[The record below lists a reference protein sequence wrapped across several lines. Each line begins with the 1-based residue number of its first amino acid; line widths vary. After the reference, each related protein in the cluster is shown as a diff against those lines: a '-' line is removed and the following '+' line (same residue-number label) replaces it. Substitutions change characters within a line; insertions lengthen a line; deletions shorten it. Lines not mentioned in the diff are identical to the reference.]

1 MYSYEYPH
9 PAVTVDVAVFC
20 REQQTTKIL
29 LIQRAHF
36 PDAGKW
42 ALPGGFI
49 EIDEE
54 LEQAAR
60 RELHEETG
68 LTVGTLQQLHT
79 FGQPDRDPRER
90 VITVV
95 FTAVIDPEAMKVTAA
110 SDAAAAAWFDIDAL
124 PELAFDHPEVIAMAC
139 ERVVPTLAF

>member
-1 MYSYEYPH
+1 MYSYDYPH

-20 REQQTTKIL
+20 REQQATKLL

-54 LEQAAR
+54 LEHAAR

-68 LTVGTLQQLHT
+68 LKVGALQQLHT
-79 FGQPDRDPRER
+79 FGRPDRDPRER

-95 FTAVIDPEAMKVTAA
+95 FTAVIEPEAMKVTAA
-110 SDAAAAAWFDIDAL
+110 TDAAAAAWFDISSL

-139 ERVVPTLAF
+139 KRVVPTLAM